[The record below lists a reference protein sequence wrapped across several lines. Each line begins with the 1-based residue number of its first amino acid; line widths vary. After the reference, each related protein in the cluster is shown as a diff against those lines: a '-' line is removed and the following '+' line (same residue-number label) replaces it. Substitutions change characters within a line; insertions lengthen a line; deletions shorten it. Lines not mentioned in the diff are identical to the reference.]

1 MNNYA
6 VKSSVRSSS
15 PTYNF
20 VKMIEV
26 DMSTKRLRQST
37 ILEIVGS
44 VEIDSQDSLAQE
56 LRNRGLKIS
65 QSTLSRDIQE
75 LGLAKAGNVY
85 ITNVPEVTRTTDH
98 TLRLVLREF
107 VAGID
112 SVEYFLILKT
122 ATGSA
127 GSVAEA
133 LDARGWVEIAGTIAG
148 DNTIFVL
155 CRSARNVNRVRERI
169 EEFLE

>member
-1 MNNYA
+1 
-6 VKSSVRSSS
+6 
-15 PTYNF
+15 
-20 VKMIEV
+20 MI
-26 DMSTKRLRQST
+26 TKRLRQNT
-37 ILEIVGS
+37 ITEIVGS
-44 VEIDSQDSLAQE
+44 IEIDSQERLAQE
-56 LRNRGLKIS
+56 LRNRGVQVS
-65 QSTLSRDIQE
+65 QSTLSRDIAE

-85 ITNVPEVTRTTDH
+85 IIGIQGVTRTSDH

-112 SVEYFLILKT
+112 TVEYFLILKT

-127 GSVAEA
+127 SSVAEA
-133 LDARGWVEIAGTIAG
+133 LDERGWGEIAGTVAG

-155 CRSARNVNRVRERI
+155 CRSVRDVNRVRARI